1 MIFPEGTRTPYGS
14 TPVLKRG
21 AANIAVRCGCDLRV
35 VHIHCTERVLTKQSR
50 WYQIPPVKPFFTV
63 SVRERISISTFMAK
77 EEMPLPIAVRQLNR
91 YLQQALTPEIL

>member
-1 MIFPEGTRTPYGS
+1 
-14 TPVLKRG
+14 
-21 AANIAVRCGCDLRV
+21 
-35 VHIHCTERVLTKQSR
+35 
-50 WYQIPPVKPFFTV
+50 VKPFFTV